1 MLLPHV
7 DAAQAEL
14 AGLGEDVHRE
24 VLLGVPV
31 EGVRGD
37 ALLGEVAD
45 GVDQG
50 LLVVGDGEH
59 GFVLLGLGPAG
70 RAVHDGVVRG

>member
-59 GFVLLGLGPAG
+59 GFVLLGLGPAA
-70 RAVHDGVVRG
+70 RAVHDGVGRG